1 MGPFFG
7 ANFTA
12 FITKHHTAFCQK
24 GHAKKQILAQ
34 YIENKHGFCRYL
46 VKLFVL

>member
-1 MGPFFG
+1 FWCYL
-7 ANFTA
+7 TA
-12 FITKHHTAFCQK
+12 FITKHDTAFCQK